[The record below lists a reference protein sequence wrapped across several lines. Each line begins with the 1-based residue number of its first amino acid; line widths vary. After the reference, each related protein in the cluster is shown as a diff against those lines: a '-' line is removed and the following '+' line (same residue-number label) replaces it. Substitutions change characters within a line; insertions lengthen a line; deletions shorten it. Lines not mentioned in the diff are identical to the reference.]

1 MTLLDHLPALSSP
14 DSLLGRPHLS
24 GLRAL
29 LAALPANGGRPVA
42 VTDHLDGGTGTNAV
56 PVLIL
61 DGPTPART
69 LDHLRRHLTL
79 GGRAVVAVSPQS
91 APMVAQIAPIQP
103 ADRIMVGPRADDPL
117 VMDPHVV
124 GSGTGP
130 LDGLRL
136 EADDLVSLLG
146 TDDGTETT
154 AARSVHPAV
163 LVADQAVVVAAQVGT
178 GMLVVVGSIGALT
191 NRWIAAA
198 DNATVL
204 AWAISGVTDPS
215 VAASVGDHLPRPTP
229 GGGGHAA
236 VQAIDNGGDDTLVAL
251 VPDPDVAIGSVAF
264 LQAAGRA
271 GRLLSPE
278 VHDALCDFAD
288 AGAPAGAILL
298 KGLPIGDIPATPAS
312 PVDPTGKDHLSEFVL
327 LTVARR
333 LGQPI
338 GYEPEHGGDIVQ
350 NLLPTRGDLARQTS
364 TSSGVELEFHTET
377 AFHPH
382 KPRFLLLLCLR
393 GDPQAET
400 LLCSISQV
408 MGKLPLGVQQVLREP
423 RFRTGVDESFTGTRS
438 DRLGNAMAVLGGTE
452 EAPTFTFDADLMTGL
467 DPEASDALEA
477 LRTVIREEHIGLAL
491 DAGDLLVVDNSVS
504 VHGRSSFAARFD
516 GTDRWLQRTFV
527 VTDLAA
533 SATNRRGRVITTP
546 FA

>member
-1 MTLLDHLPALSSP
+1 MTLLDHLPPLSSP
-14 DSLLGRPHLS
+14 DSLLGRSQLS
-24 GLRAL
+24 GFRAL
-29 LAALPANGGRPVA
+29 LAALQANGGRPVA
-42 VTDHLDGGTGTNAV
+42 VTDHLDGGTQLDAV
-56 PVLIL
+56 AVLVL
-61 DGPTPART
+61 DGTVAQST
-69 LDHLRRHLTL
+69 IDHLRRHLER
-79 GGRAVVAVSPQS
+79 GGRAVVAVSPES
-91 APMVAQIAPIQP
+91 AVSVAAIAPIEP
-103 ADRIMVGPRADDPL
+103 GDDVLAGVRAEDPL
-117 VMDPHVV
+117 VLNPHLV

-130 LDGLRL
+130 LDGLHV
-136 EADDLVSLLG
+136 EADDLLALRA
-146 TDDGTETT
+146 TETT
-154 AARSVHPAV
+154 STETIGP
-163 LVADQAVVVAAQVGT
+163 LVTVGGQPVVISAPIGRGT
-178 GMLVVVGSIGALT
+178 LVVIGSIGVLT

-198 DNATVL
+198 DNAIVL
-204 AWAISGVTDPS
+204 AWAVSGDVDTS
-215 VAASVGDHLPRPTP
+215 VADVVRDHLPHHSLGRSD
-229 GGGGHAA
+229 GHAS
-236 VQAIDNGGDDTLVAL
+236 VQAIDNAGDDAVVAL
-251 VPDPDVAIGSVAF
+251 VPEGDVPIGSAAF

-271 GRLLSPE
+271 GRLLSPD

-288 AGAPAGAILL
+288 NGAPAGAILL
-298 KGLPIGDIPATPAS
+298 KDLPIGTIPATPAT
-312 PVDPTGKDHLSEFVL
+312 PGDPTGKDNLSEFVL

-350 NLLPTRGDLARQTS
+350 NLLPTRGDVARQTS

-408 MGKLPLGVQQVLREP
+408 MGELPLGVQQVLREP
-423 RFRTGVDESFTGTRS
+423 RFRTGIDESFTGTRS
-438 DRLGNAMAVLGGTE
+438 DRLGNAMAVLEGTE

-467 DPEASDALEA
+467 DPEAAEALEA
-477 LRTVIREEHIGLAL
+477 LRSVIRAQHIGVAL
-491 DAGDLLVVDNSVS
+491 EAGDLLVVDNSLS

-533 SATNRRGRVITTP
+533 SATHRRGRVITTR

>member
-1 MTLLDHLPALSSP
+1 MTVLDHVPTLTSP

-29 LAALPANGGRPVA
+29 LGALQAEGGRSVT
-42 VTDHLDGGTGTNAV
+42 VTDHLTGDAQPDTTI
-56 PVLIL
+56 VLL
-61 DGPTPART
+61 LESPAPAAT
-69 LDHLRRHLTL
+69 VEHLAHHLAG
-79 GGRAVVAVSPQS
+79 GGRALVAVTPES
-91 APMVAQIAPIQP
+91 APSLVPIAPLRP
-103 ADRIMVGPRADDPL
+103 GTSVVVGPRSDDPL

-124 GSGTGP
+124 AAGRGP
-130 LDGLRL
+130 LDGLDV
-136 EADDLVSLLG
+136 EADDLVPLL
-146 TDDGTETT
+146 
-154 AARSVHPAV
+154 A
-163 LVADQAVVVAAQVGT
+163 ADQPSAPPAAGDLVPVARIGDQTVAVATAVGRGALT
-178 GMLVVVGSIGALT
+178 VVGSIGALT

-198 DNATVL
+198 DNAAFV
-204 AWAISGVTDPS
+204 AWAISGTVDMS
-215 VAASVGDHLPRPTP
+215 RAAVVREHLPRPVN
-229 GGGGHAA
+229 GNAHAA
-236 VQAIDNGGDDTLVAL
+236 VEAIDNAGDAAL
-251 VPDPDVAIGSVAF
+251 AALLPDRDVPIGSPAF

-271 GRLLSPE
+271 TRLLSPE

-288 AGAPAGAILL
+288 LGAPAGAMLL
-298 KGLPIGDIPATPAS
+298 KGLPVGDVPPTPAS
-312 PVDPTGKDHLSEFVL
+312 PLDDTGKDHLSEFVL

-350 NLLPTRGDLARQTS
+350 NLLPTRSDVARQTS

-408 MGKLPLGVQQVLREP
+408 MGALPLGVQQVLREP
-423 RFRTGVDESFTGTRS
+423 RFRTGVDESFTGRRS
-438 DRLGNAMAVLGGTE
+438 DRLGNPMAVLAGTE
-452 EAPTFTFDADLMTGL
+452 NAPTFTFDADLMTGL
-467 DPEASDALEA
+467 DAEAAEALEA
-477 LRTVIREEHIGLAL
+477 LRTVIRQEHISVAL
-491 DAGDLLVVDNSVS
+491 EAGDLLVVDNSLA

-533 SATNRRGRVITTP
+533 SATHRRGRVITTR